1 MPNTPPGPPGHDNPA
16 ERLREF
22 ERARGIA
29 PDEAVPAESPPLAES
44 EDEDEDEDEP
54 EEATEDATGDATE
67 TRTERTA
74 GAEAPTTPP
83 AGEPEGATPDADEMP
98 ESETEGNNDA

>member
-1 MPNTPPGPPGHDNPA
+1 MPNTPPGPPGHDDPA

-29 PDEAVPAESPPLAES
+29 PDEAIPAESPPPAES
-44 EDEDEDEDEP
+44 DDGDEPEDEP
-54 EEATEDATGDATE
+54 EDATE

-74 GAEAPTTPP
+74 EAEAPTTPA
-83 AGEPEGATPDADEMP
+83 AGEPEGATPDAEEMP
-98 ESETEGNNDA
+98 ESETEGNDDA